1 MRAAIALN
9 NDCLCELH
17 SLAGLLGRQK
27 ITDAEFK
34 AAQVYLEMPH
44 SARAEIDSQM
54 NEVNRAIVS
63 NLVLKQLTPGAAVYA
78 ATACHP
84 GGIVR
89 RIREA
94 LDQLD
99 LALRVGSKSVF

>member
-9 NDCLCELH
+9 NNCPCELR
-17 SLAGLLGRQK
+17 SLAGLLERQK

-44 SARAEIDSQM
+44 TARAEIDSQM

-84 GGIVR
+84 GGILR

-94 LDQLD
+94 LDQLG
-99 LALRVGSKSVF
+99 LALQIGSRSMF

>member
-9 NDCLCELH
+9 NSCPCELH
-17 SLAGLLGRQK
+17 SLAGLLERQK

-44 SARAEIDSQM
+44 TVRAEIDSQM

-63 NLVLKQLTPGAAVYA
+63 NLVLKQLTPAAAVYS

-84 GGIVR
+84 GGILR

-94 LDQLD
+94 LDQLG
-99 LALRVGSKSVF
+99 LALQIDSRSML